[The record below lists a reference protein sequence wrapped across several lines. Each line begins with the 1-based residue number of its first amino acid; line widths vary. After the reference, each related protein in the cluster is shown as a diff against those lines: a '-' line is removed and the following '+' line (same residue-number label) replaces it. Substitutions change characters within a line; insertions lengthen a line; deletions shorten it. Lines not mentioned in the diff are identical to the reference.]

1 MIDLHSHST
10 CSDGTYSPQELVL
23 LAKNTGI
30 STFALTDHDTILGLD
45 DAHQKARQLSVRLI
59 NGVEISCHHT
69 LFGGYGKNQAID
81 KVIHVVALDFLD
93 KRHLG
98 DKLTALQHS
107 REYRG
112 RSIIAKLATLL
123 DYDETILVQQVLN
136 KVNHN
141 PKAIGRAHIAQ
152 VLFELGLTKSIQD
165 AFDKY
170 LADNKPAYVAI
181 DAMSMTQTV
190 QLIHDCGGLAVLAHP
205 TRYGLSAT
213 RTRRLIAEFAD
224 MGGDAV
230 ELPNSEPVSTRAM
243 IDRCVKE
250 HDLLVSVGSDFH
262 GANMPWRKLGKVATI
277 KPEQVGVWERFRPS
291 SDC

>member
-23 LAKNTGI
+23 LAKNAGI

-45 DAHQKARQLSVRLI
+45 DAHQKARQLGVRLI

-93 KRHLG
+93 KRYLG